1 MVKYRN
7 NIVLV
12 KRDVPKRVTL
22 PNGRIFLA
30 KYKRVTR
37 QYLPEGTTIARTY
50 RGQPARGRRPTGGR
64 RPQNRRARAK
74 PAAAV
79 TGAAWRRGRRQ
90 GGKGL
95 TDVVKAVGN
104 NPFAQEMGKKL
115 LTKGIN
121 SFPGL
126 FKRGTNKTKN
136 KHLRKIAQSEIV
148 ADLVDEETK
157 IIYGGIG
164 M

>member
-12 KRDVPKRVTL
+12 KRDTPKKVTL
-22 PNGRIFLA
+22 PNGRTFLT
-30 KYKRVTR
+30 KYRRVTR
-37 QYLPEGTTIARTY
+37 QCLPGGTTIARIY

-79 TGAAWRRGRRQ
+79 RGAAWRRGRRQ

-95 TDVVKAVGN
+95 TDVVKAVASN
-104 NPFAQEMGKKL
+104 AYAQEIGKKL

-121 SFPGL
+121 SIPGL
-126 FKRGTNKTKN
+126 FKKATNKIKN
-136 KHLRKIAQSEIV
+136 KHLRKIAQPDIV
-148 ADLVDEETK
+148 ADIVDEWTK
-157 IIYGGIG
+157 RIYGGIG
-164 M
+164 L

>member
-12 KRDVPKRVTL
+12 KRDAPKRVTL
-22 PNGRIFLA
+22 PNCRTFLA

-37 QYLPEGTTIARTY
+37 QYLPGGTTIARTY

-64 RPQNRRARAK
+64 RSQNRRARAK
-74 PAAAV
+74 PAAAIR
-79 TGAAWRRGRRQ
+79 GAAWHRGRRQ

-95 TDVVKAVGN
+95 TDVIKAVAN

-121 SFPGL
+121 SIPGL
-126 FKRGTNKTKN
+126 FKRGTNN
-136 KHLRKIAQSEIV
+136 I
-148 ADLVDEETK
+148 
-157 IIYGGIG
+157 
-164 M
+164 